1 MTSDGDLFPGFTSH
15 RVSTRETEI
24 RCVVFEIGIT
34 ASVLRAF
41 MSSTDTVPG
50 PTLAV

>member
-1 MTSDGDLFPGFTSH
+1 MEM
-15 RVSTRETEI
+15 RW
-24 RCVVFEIGIT
+24 VFFEMGIT
-34 ASVLRAF
+34 ASVLRAA